1 MSTQKSLC
9 ILWSGNSARV
19 PCQLMICS
27 TATPP
32 DLGVAP
38 EPLPESLHLIPE
50 FRDYPHS
57 PGGLHLN
64 FHRVSRDCRE
74 FGLMRMALKV
84 PNQRPAAGTS
94 ASAGPQQTGTWAW
107 QPRPGWLQRGAVW
120 LGSAIDYASP
130 TIVQA
135 GYKLCLGCD
144 WVCSVL

>member
-1 MSTQKSLC
+1 MDYVWVDYIC

-19 PCQLMICS
+19 PWQLMICS

-74 FGLMRMALKV
+74 FGLMRMALK
-84 PNQRPAAGTS
+84 
-94 ASAGPQQTGTWAW
+94 
-107 QPRPGWLQRGAVW
+107 
-120 LGSAIDYASP
+120 LGSGSGLRLPACAVPIFIISP
-130 TIVQA
+130 SRNSHLTNYHLNLINT
-135 GYKLCLGCD
+135 
-144 WVCSVL
+144 S

>member
-1 MSTQKSLC
+1 MSTQKSLS

-19 PCQLMICS
+19 ACQLMICS

-74 FGLMRMALKV
+74 FGLMRMALSWNCTIV
-84 PNQRPAAGTS
+84 LTS
-94 ASAGPQQTGTWAW
+94 AMNSVVQYSCTGTTSIQCAREVAALTVLPCTRWRH
-107 QPRPGWLQRGAVW
+107 PRSYRARSPGCRH
-120 LGSAIDYASP
+120 LGI
-130 TIVQA
+130 
-135 GYKLCLGCD
+135 
-144 WVCSVL
+144 WH